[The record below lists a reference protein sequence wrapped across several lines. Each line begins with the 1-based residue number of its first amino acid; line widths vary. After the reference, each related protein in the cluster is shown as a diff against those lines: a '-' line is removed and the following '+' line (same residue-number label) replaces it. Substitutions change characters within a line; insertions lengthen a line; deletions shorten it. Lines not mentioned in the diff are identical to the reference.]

1 MARRYV
7 AFPVDEE
14 HKRFCDFMEYP
25 LVSEANGFYVYTVPH
40 NHICRFL
47 INYEKWIQDS
57 FDKEAFVKLT
67 NI

>member
-7 AFPVDEE
+7 DFPVDEE

-25 LVSEANGFYVYTVPH
+25 LVSESDSFYVYTVPH

-47 INYEKWIQDS
+47 INYDKWIQGS
-57 FDKEAFVKLT
+57 FDKEAFVTLT